1 MSEKVVPTTV
11 VIFGASGDLTM
22 RKLIPA
28 LFSLC
33 RKSRLPP
40 ALRIVGSARST
51 WSHEEF
57 REEMLAGAKEFVAGK
72 FDSAAWKKFAERL
85 YYVPGDVTKDEDFK
99 TLKQAVTEIE
109 GTDDANRIY
118 YLSIAPRFFATAIQK
133 LGEHNMVSEK
143 GGWKRVIIEKPFG
156 TDLESARQLNQEVH
170 EVLGE
175 HQVYRIDHYLAK
187 ETVQNLL
194 VFRFGN
200 TIFEPLWNRNYI
212 DHVQITAA
220 ETVDVEH
227 RAGYYDKSG
236 ILRDM
241 FQNHLLQLLS
251 MIAME
256 PPASFDADAI
266 RNEKAKL
273 LSAVRRFTPEMVA
286 DYTVR
291 ARYEGY
297 KGAEGVDPDSQTA
310 TFAVI
315 KLFVDNWRW
324 QGVPFYLRSGK
335 ALKKKTTE
343 VIIQF
348 KQPPH
353 MMFPLP
359 VEYAIP
365 ANFLAICIQP
375 DEGIHLRFEAKVP
388 DTTADMQSV
397 NMEFHYS
404 DEFGTMAIP
413 EAYERLLLEALE
425 GDASLFTRGD
435 SIEYAW
441 SIIDPILKGW
451 ASPAAPH
458 LGIYEKGTWGPQEAD
473 EFLTATGQHW
483 RYSCGEHD

>member
-85 YYVPGDVTKDEDFK
+85 YYVPGDVTKDEDYK
-99 TLKQAVTEIE
+99 TLKQEVTEIE

-315 KLFVDNWRW
+315 KLFVDN
-324 QGVPFYLRSGK
+324 
-335 ALKKKTTE
+335 
-343 VIIQF
+343 
-348 KQPPH
+348 
-353 MMFPLP
+353 
-359 VEYAIP
+359 
-365 ANFLAICIQP
+365 
-375 DEGIHLRFEAKVP
+375 
-388 DTTADMQSV
+388 
-397 NMEFHYS
+397 
-404 DEFGTMAIP
+404 
-413 EAYERLLLEALE
+413 
-425 GDASLFTRGD
+425 
-435 SIEYAW
+435 
-441 SIIDPILKGW
+441 
-451 ASPAAPH
+451 
-458 LGIYEKGTWGPQEAD
+458 
-473 EFLTATGQHW
+473 
-483 RYSCGEHD
+483 